1 MQVLAAVDAER
12 LARDERRAIADEE
25 HNGARH
31 LSRPRESP
39 NGDPGHDLLEDFGG
53 TAATI
58 AVSVYPAAITLTVMP
73 RAALSSASA
82 LVKPIMPALAAA

>member
-1 MQVLAAVDAER
+1 MTQSVSPVMNAAPSLTRNITALAISSG
-12 LARDERRAIADEE
+12 LARRPTGILATIF
-25 HNGARH
+25 
-31 LSRPRESP
+31 SRIS
-39 NGDPGHDLLEDFGG
+39 GG

-58 AVSVYPAAITLTVMP
+58 AVSVYPAAMTLTVMP